1 MSAGL
6 KNISRPPRKLG
17 GTGAVS
23 ETLGPVVR
31 STKTLTSGDNP
42 YTVELGDY
50 CLLCDCTGGAIQI
63 DLPTAIGN
71 TRELQV
77 KKIDASANAVTID
90 AFGTETIERALTND
104 DLDVQGETY
113 TIRADSA
120 NYLIVG
126 AF

>member
-17 GTGAVS
+17 GTGALS
-23 ETLGPVVR
+23 ETLGPIQR
-31 STKTLTSGDNP
+31 STKTLTSGDSP
-42 YTVELGDY
+42 YTVETGDY

-71 TRELQV
+71 TRELQI

-90 AFGTETIERALTND
+90 AFGTETIELALTNN
-104 DLDVQGETY
+104 DLVLQGQAY

-120 NYLIVG
+120 DYLIFG
-126 AF
+126 GL

>member
-1 MSAGL
+1 MSGGF

-17 GTGAVS
+17 GTGAIS
-23 ETLGPVVR
+23 ETLGPVQR
-31 STKTLTSGDNP
+31 STKTLTSGDSP
-42 YTVELGDY
+42 YTVETGDY
-50 CLLCDCTGGAIQI
+50 CLLCDCSGGAIQI

-90 AFGTETIERALTND
+90 AFGTETIERALTNN
-104 DLDVQGETY
+104 DLGVQGETY

-126 AF
+126 SY